1 MEKNSIDCDV
11 DHKIIKPTS
20 MKHILLVAF
29 AVVLSFNAQAQQSAP
44 PIDDVNILIYEKT
57 SRLGGVGNFLDA
69 IISKDGST
77 GQIIIDPF
85 GLHPSK
91 RNKSNIV
98 KVCYVDSTEIP
109 ATDDDLIA
117 SNLKRALSAD
127 DVLYDRV
134 GTEKIT
140 FKTFGSYQELGG
152 GLIRNECDYIAVAS
166 TETSKVDQTIK
177 AVDDRTDRT
186 YKPIEDFKISSTK
199 LWGDPTPGKPISRKE
214 YLSSVKSNDAGGST
228 GDALSYVLD
237 KKWQL
242 AICRNGDYQMFSR
255 RFAGGHQF
263 VVQNKGLNN
272 NPQEYELAR
281 IDAKSF
287 QLKTTDYGNASHR
300 SEGYRGPVAV
310 TYRTVT
316 LLNAKQIKIQ
326 TRDVVL
332 DIVHSTP
339 YNPIYLDNTKSS
351 VAELC
356 EG

>member
-1 MEKNSIDCDV
+1 MV
-11 DHKIIKPTS
+11 DHKIIKATS
-20 MKHILLVAF
+20 MKNITFVAF
-29 AVVLSFNAQAQQSAP
+29 AVALSVNVQAQETTQ
-44 PIDDVNILIYEKT
+44 PIEDVNVLIYEKT
-57 SRLGGVGNFLDA
+57 SRLGDVGNFLDA
-69 IISKDGST
+69 IISKDGPS

-91 RNKSNIV
+91 KNKNNIV
-98 KVCYVDSTEIP
+98 KVCYVDSTEIS
-109 ATDDDLIA
+109 TSDDDLIA
-117 SNLKRALSAD
+117 SNLKRALGAD

-140 FKTFGSYQELGG
+140 FKTFGGYQELGV

-199 LWGDPTPGKPISRKE
+199 LWADPTPGKPISRIE
-214 YLSSVKSNDAGGST
+214 YLSSVKTNNAGGHT

-237 KKWQL
+237 KRWQL
-242 AICRNGDYQMFSR
+242 TICRTGDYQMFSR
-255 RFAGGHQF
+255 RFAGGHQY
-263 VVQNKGLNN
+263 VVSNKGLNN
-272 NPQEYELAR
+272 NPQEFELVR
-281 IDAKSF
+281 IDSKSF

-300 SEGYRGPVAV
+300 SEGFRGPVAV

-339 YNPIYLDNTKSS
+339 YNPMYLDNTKSS